1 VYLIRKVINNHH
13 ALDNH
18 VFKASSEQ
26 IGFKV
31 KLNNLC
37 KIVKALNVS
46 TSRSFMIYELTVR
59 DLMNLLCNDFKPEG
73 DINTRL
79 DTKLTEVFRCFE
91 INKAVPI
98 LIQFFEV
105 NFYVSSS

>member
-1 VYLIRKVINNHH
+1 
-13 ALDNH
+13 
-18 VFKASSEQ
+18 
-26 IGFKV
+26 
-31 KLNNLC
+31 
-37 KIVKALNVS
+37 
-46 TSRSFMIYELTVR
+46 
-59 DLMNLLCNDFKPEG
+59 MNLLCNDFKPEG

>member
-1 VYLIRKVINNHH
+1 M
-13 ALDNH
+13 DNH
-18 VFKASSEQ
+18 VFKANSDKM
-26 IGFKV
+26 GFKV

-46 TSRSFMIYELTVR
+46 TSKSYKIYELTVR
-59 DLMNLLCNDFKPEG
+59 DFINLLCNDFKNEKEAA
-73 DINTRL
+73 NL

-98 LIQFFEV
+98 LIRFFEV
-105 NFYVSSS
+105 NI